1 MSTLKTTKYNE
12 FVRAYARK
20 CRRDGKRFLISDA
33 ARLWSRLEG
42 GAWADLFHPAKV
54 PTQAQ
59 YDKALDSYADMQ
71 KYYADRRAVVDEN
84 KVNADALARDL
95 AKERSDAALYR
106 AQHPEGTKL
115 TVTKMSTHA
124 QPQADI
130 TYNAAKNSI
139 TNLAAEPS
147 KLFPRE
153 PVKQAAKPEPVSRSL
168 FHTER
173 PSERPEPRY
182 SFLSDRQTS
191 EPRYSFSSNRP
202 TEPRRPESLS
212 DRLGR
217 SESALKSKSE
227 CDTKC
232 KKWLKDNY
240 HHLTGHHHFQDTKSF
255 VNHLLK
261 E

>member
-33 ARLWSRLEG
+33 ARFWSRLEG

-59 YDKALDSYADMQ
+59 YDKALDNYADMQ
-71 KYYADRRAVVDEN
+71 KYYADRQAVVDQN
-84 KVNADALARDL
+84 KVAADALALEL
-95 AKERSDAALYR
+95 AKERADAALYR
-106 AQHPEGTKL
+106 AQHPQGTKL

-124 QPQADI
+124 QPPAEI

-147 KLFPRE
+147 KAFPRE
-153 PVKQAAKPEPVSRSL
+153 PVKHAAKPEQVSRSL

-173 PSERPEPRY
+173 PSERPSESRAE
-182 SFLSDRQTS
+182 SFLSGLRRTS
-191 EPRYSFSSNRP
+191 
-202 TEPRRPESLS
+202 EPRRPESFLS
-212 DRLGR
+212 DLRLGR
-217 SESALKSKSE
+217 SEPAPKPKSE